1 MLGQIIHS
9 LSFKII
15 YIVISL
21 LNLDLK
27 REGLGH
33 PSKSATVTPSWW
45 FFKNLEIGLIT
56 DGKSGA

>member
-15 YIVISL
+15 YMIVILL

-33 PSKSATVTPSWW
+33 PSKSATVTPS
-45 FFKNLEIGLIT
+45 
-56 DGKSGA
+56 